1 MTAALGMT
9 IFDFSV
15 GDTVVG
21 LADLALGE
29 NAENGVYTIPGY
41 WAEAPAAPIP
51 GPAPAPTV
59 TPNPAIISSPTITP
73 SPTITAGPILAPED

>member
-41 WAEAPAAPIP
+41 WAEAPAAP
-51 GPAPAPTV
+51 APTV
-59 TPNPAIISSPTITP
+59 TPNPAIIPSPTITP
-73 SPTITAGPILAPED
+73 SPIITAGPTLAPED